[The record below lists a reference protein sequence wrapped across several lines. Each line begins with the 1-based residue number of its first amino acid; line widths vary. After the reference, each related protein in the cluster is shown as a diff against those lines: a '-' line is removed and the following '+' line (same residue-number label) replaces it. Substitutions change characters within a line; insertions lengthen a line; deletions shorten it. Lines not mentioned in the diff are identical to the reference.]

1 MGDVLL
7 AFVDR
12 SVCHPC
18 PTEIAQLIST
28 SPAGVTTGTSSR
40 ISRRPFTLGII
51 GLSSFIDIGA
61 SGIARIVSNLFY
73 RDASREQ
80 KLDFEP
86 RSPLNSVHIPAKANT
101 RHHHWAARG

>member
-1 MGDVLL
+1 MPHRD
-7 AFVDR
+7 
-12 SVCHPC
+12 C
-18 PTEIAQLIST
+18 ST
-28 SPAGVTTGTSSR
+28 YFDITGGR
-40 ISRRPFTLGII
+40 DYRNIVPHFQAVVHAGII

-61 SGIARIVSNLFY
+61 SGIARIVSNRFY
-73 RDASREQ
+73 RDASRQQ